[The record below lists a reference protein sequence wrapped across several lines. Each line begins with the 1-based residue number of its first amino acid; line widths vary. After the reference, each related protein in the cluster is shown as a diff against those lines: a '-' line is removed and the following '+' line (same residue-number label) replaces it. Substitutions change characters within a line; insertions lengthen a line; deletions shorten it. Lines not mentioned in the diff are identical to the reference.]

1 LKVRAT
7 DTRITRSLLL
17 SAKQSLPANLSRPS
31 KLRKISLNRLEQAVA
46 KSVKENQKISSEMV
60 ALAGMTRLEYVFFY
74 PGSNDIVLAGPAE
87 GFGTDSNGRLLGVD
101 SGQPCLQL
109 DDLIVALRAY
119 APNAAPANT
128 ISVSIDPTQE
138 GLGRLQQMLKHLG
151 GQFRSPSDIP
161 VIVRNLQHALGLN
174 QVTIKGVPAGTHFAH
189 VLTEADYRMK
199 LIGIGLEP
207 APANMTNYISR
218 LTAADGSSNALMR
231 WYFVPNYESIGVTE
245 DGLGMQL
252 VGSGVKLVEEGELVT
267 NAGRR
272 KSSGRGNA
280 ASRGFTAEFT
290 KKFPQIAKS
299 EPVFAQ
305 LRNLIDLAV
314 AAAYIRDSDLYS
326 KSNWELGVFADEDQF
341 SVQRL
346 PPPQSVETAINAI
359 MKDGTLITPIGGG
372 VAIQARK
379 LIERENLKADKQKSI
394 QKVHSDLKLDDLADG
409 QWWWD

>member
-1 LKVRAT
+1 
-7 DTRITRSLLL
+7 
-17 SAKQSLPANLSRPS
+17 
-31 KLRKISLNRLEQAVA
+31 
-46 KSVKENQKISSEMV
+46 
-60 ALAGMTRLEYVFFY
+60 
-74 PGSNDIVLAGPAE
+74 
-87 GFGTDSNGRLLGVD
+87 
-101 SGQPCLQL
+101 
-109 DDLIVALRAY
+109 
-119 APNAAPANT
+119 
-128 ISVSIDPTQE
+128 
-138 GLGRLQQMLKHLG
+138 
-151 GQFRSPSDIP
+151 
-161 VIVRNLQHALGLN
+161 
-174 QVTIKGVPAGTHFAH
+174 
-189 VLTEADYRMK
+189 
-199 LIGIGLEP
+199 
-207 APANMTNYISR
+207 
-218 LTAADGSSNALMR
+218 MR